1 MVLRLMVAAVLV
13 GFAGLAHAQDRPVLK
28 TDKDKVSYS
37 IGLDIGTNFKR
48 QSVDLDSKALAAGIA
63 DGLSGGKP
71 LLTEDE
77 VRKVLAQ
84 FQQQMAAKA
93 QQAAQQL
100 AEKNQKAGEAFL
112 AENKKKKGVITLPSG
127 LQYQVIKA
135 GTGKIPKATDT
146 VTTHYRGTLIDGTE
160 FDSSYT
166 RGEPASFQVNGVIKG
181 WTEALQLMK
190 VGSKWQLFIP
200 SNLAYGPQGAGQVI
214 GPNATLIFE
223 IELLSIK

>member
-1 MVLRLMVAAVLV
+1 MVLRLMVAVVLM
-13 GFAGLAHAQDRPVLK
+13 GFAGLAHAEDRPVLK

-48 QSVDLDSKALAAGIA
+48 QSVDLDQKALAAGIA

-93 QQAAQQL
+93 QQMAQQL
-100 AEKNQKAGEAFL
+100 AEKNQKEGEVFL
-112 AENKKKKGVITLPSG
+112 AENKKKKGVVTLPSG
-127 LQYQVIKA
+127 LQYQVITA

-146 VTTHYRGTLIDGTE
+146 VTTHYQGTLIDGTE
-160 FDSSYT
+160 FDSSYK
-166 RGEPASFQVNGVIKG
+166 RGEPASFPVNGVVKG

-190 VGSKWQLFIP
+190 GGSKWQLVIP
-200 SNLAYGPQGAGQVI
+200 SNLAYGPQGAGQAI

>member
-1 MVLRLMVAAVLV
+1 MVLRLMMAAVLV

-28 TDKDKVSYS
+28 TDRDKVSYS

-48 QSVDLDSKALAAGIA
+48 QSLDLDSKALAAGIA

-127 LQYQVIKA
+127 LQYQVIKT

-160 FDSSYT
+160 FDNSYK
-166 RGEPASFQVNGVIKG
+166 RGEPLTIQVNGVVKG

-200 SNLAYGPQGAGQVI
+200 SNLAYGPQGIGQAI

>member
-1 MVLRLMVAAVLV
+1 MFVQLVAIVVLV
-13 GFAGLAHAQDRPVLK
+13 VFAGFADAQDKPVLK

-48 QSVDLDSKALAAGIA
+48 QSVDLDQKALAAGIA
-63 DGLSGGKP
+63 DGMSGGKP

-93 QQAAQQL
+93 QQMAQQL
-100 AEKNQKAGEAFL
+100 ADKNLKEGEVFL
-112 AENKKKKGVITLPSG
+112 AENKKKKGVVTLPSG
-127 LQYQVIKA
+127 LQYRVITA

-160 FDSSYT
+160 FDSSYK
-166 RGEPASFQVNGVIKG
+166 RGEPASFPVNGVVKG

-190 VGSKWQLFIP
+190 VGSKWQLVIP
-200 SNLAYGPQGAGQVI
+200 SNLAYGPQGAGQAI

>member
-1 MVLRLMVAAVLV
+1 MFVQFVAIVVLV
-13 GFAGLAHAQDRPVLK
+13 VFPGLASAQDKPALK

-48 QSVDLDSKALAAGIA
+48 QAVDLDAKALAAGIA

-71 LLTEDE
+71 LLAEDE
-77 VRKVLAQ
+77 VRKVLDE
-84 FQQQMAAKA
+84 FRQQMGAKA

-100 AEKNQKAGEAFL
+100 AEKNRKDGETFL

-127 LQYQVIKA
+127 LQYQVIKE
-135 GTGKIPKATDT
+135 GTGKIPKASET
-146 VTTHYRGTLIDGTE
+146 VTTQYRGTLIDGTE
-160 FDSSYT
+160 FDSSYK
-166 RGEPASFQVNGVIKG
+166 RNEPTTFPVNGVIKG

-190 VGSKWQLFIP
+190 VGSTWQLFIP
-200 SNLAYGPQGAGQVI
+200 ASLAYGPQGAGQLI

>member
-1 MVLRLMVAAVLV
+1 MVLRLMVAVVLV

-127 LQYQVIKA
+127 LQYQVIKE

-160 FDSSYT
+160 FDSSYK